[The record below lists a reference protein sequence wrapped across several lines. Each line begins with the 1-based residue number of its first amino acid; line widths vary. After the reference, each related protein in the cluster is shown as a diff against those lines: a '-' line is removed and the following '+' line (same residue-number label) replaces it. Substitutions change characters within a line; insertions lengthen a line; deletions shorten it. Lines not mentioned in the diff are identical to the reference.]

1 LFLSAGVLLLAFQT
15 ESFTL
20 SGIIS
25 KLSNVP
31 QITLVSGLC
40 IITAAIIQSAIYPF
54 HRWLLSAMTS
64 PTPASA
70 LMHAGFVNGSGI
82 LLLFSTVLFASN
94 TLIILF
100 GGLTAV
106 IAQFTK
112 LLQVNVKKI
121 SLFHHCPNGFH
132 DYAVWFGFSMRPS
145 FTYYFMGFIKPTY
158 FYLQERK

>member
-1 LFLSAGVLLLAFQT
+1 
-15 ESFTL
+15 
-20 SGIIS
+20 
-25 KLSNVP
+25 
-31 QITLVSGLC
+31 
-40 IITAAIIQSAIYPF
+40 
-54 HRWLLSAMTS
+54 MTS

-132 DYAVWFGFSMRPS
+132 DYAVWFGF
-145 FTYYFMGFIKPTY
+145 FNAAVVHLLLHGFYKAYLFLSAGGNRAFETAKPTPIKIKPVQAIIVL
-158 FYLQERK
+158 FFGILGAFLFAYLTGKELN

>member
-1 LFLSAGVLLLAFQT
+1 
-15 ESFTL
+15 
-20 SGIIS
+20 
-25 KLSNVP
+25 
-31 QITLVSGLC
+31 
-40 IITAAIIQSAIYPF
+40 
-54 HRWLLSAMTS
+54 MTS

-82 LLLFSTVLFASN
+82 LLALFSTVLFASN

-100 GGLTAV
+100 IIGGLTAV
-106 IAQFTK
+106 MLNSLNF
-112 LLQVNVKKI
+112 LSRSKI

-158 FYLQERK
+158 FYLEEIGHSKPQKTH